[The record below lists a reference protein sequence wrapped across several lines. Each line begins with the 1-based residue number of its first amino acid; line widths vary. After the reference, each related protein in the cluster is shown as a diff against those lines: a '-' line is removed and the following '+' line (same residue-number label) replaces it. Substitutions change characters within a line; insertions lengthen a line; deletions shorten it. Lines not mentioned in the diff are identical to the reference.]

1 MSDADEVFSATD
13 ARVSAAIGKLKTREL
28 CDHCLGRLVGK
39 IGHGYSNDE
48 RGAIIRKEMGVPQ
61 LPTGKKCHICE
72 NLFEKTGQMAL
83 AVTRRL
89 SEMEY
94 ATFSVG
100 SRYDPALLDREET
113 VWSECGNEFAEP
125 VKAEVNREV
134 GKRVERS
141 AGRRVDIKNPDITA
155 IIDVNFFEVDLEV
168 HSLFIYGR
176 YMKYDR
182 TLPQT
187 RWPCRKCQGKG
198 CDHCGGTGKMYQE
211 SVEELIRPEFMKAA
225 ESPETAMH
233 GMGREDIDARMLG
246 NGRPFVLELKRPV
259 RRTLDLASLMQRTN
273 EVNEGRVEIAG
284 LRLSSKEE
292 VRAIK
297 EAESEKSYRVI
308 VEFPA
313 PVESTKLIEAV
324 GSLRQSRIE
333 QRTPN
338 RVSHRRSDLV
348 RSKSVVDAEVEALEG
363 TRATIRIRA
372 ASGTYIKELMN
383 GDEGR
388 TTPSLAGLLGAKV
401 SVVQLDVIGI
411 HDEG

>member
-1 MSDADEVFSATD
+1 MSDANEVFSTSD
-13 ARVSAAIGKLKTREL
+13 ERVSAAIGKLRTLEL

-48 RGAIIRKEMGVPQ
+48 RGHIIRSEMKVPP
-61 LPTGKKCHICE
+61 LPDGKKCHICE
-72 NLFEKTGQMAL
+72 DLFEKTGQMAL
-83 AVTRRL
+83 AVSRKL
-89 SEMEY
+89 SEIEY
-94 ATFSVG
+94 GAFSVG
-100 SRYDPALLDREET
+100 SRYDPALIDREET
-113 VWSECGNEFAEP
+113 LWAECGNEFAEP
-125 VKAEVNREV
+125 IKGEVNREV
-134 GKRVERS
+134 GKRVEKIT
-141 AGRRVDIKNPDITA
+141 GRRVDTKSPDVTA
-155 IIDVNFFEVDLEV
+155 IIDVNFFEVDLEI

-176 YMKYDR
+176 YRKFDR

-187 RWPCRKCQGKG
+187 RWPCKKCQGKG
-198 CDHCGGTGKMYQE
+198 CEHCGGTGKMYQE
-211 SVEELIRPEFMKAA
+211 SVEELIRPEFMRAA
-225 ESPETAMH
+225 GSAETAMH

-259 RRTLDLASLMQRTN
+259 KRTLDLDALAEKANAATKD
-273 EVNEGRVEIAG
+273 RVEIIG
-284 LRLSSKEE
+284 LRTSSKEE

-297 EAESEKSYRVI
+297 DAESEKSYRVV

-313 PVESTKLIEAV
+313 TVEPTKLIEAV

-348 RSKSVVDAEVEALEG
+348 RSRSVFDAEVEQLEG
-363 TRATIRIRA
+363 TRATIRVRA

-388 TTPSLAGLLGAKV
+388 TSPSLAGLLGTKV

-411 HDEG
+411 HDKG